1 MITST
6 TLKATIK
13 KNVNTMGRIAR
24 FSSVDR
30 RLFQSFEAES
40 ISEALSN
47 AIRHTTVIM
56 LTSDT
61 PVRENALTIA
71 DVVLNA
77 LIVLSA
83 LVVLNVLVVL
93 KILLAAVMLVIA
105 LVVLIVLDSVLSID
119 DNNLTA
125 LLLTYTR
132 LTLIEYK

>member
-1 MITST
+1 
-6 TLKATIK
+6 
-13 KNVNTMGRIAR
+13 MGRIAR
-24 FSSVDR
+24 FNSVDK

-40 ISEALSN
+40 ISEALSR
-47 AIRHTTVIM
+47 AIKQITVIM
-56 LTSDT
+56 LISDT

-77 LIVLSA
+77 LVVLNVLSV

-119 DNNLTA
+119 DNMPSLRF
-125 LLLTYTR
+125 LQSLF
-132 LTLIEYK
+132 